1 MTIKELI
8 KELSNHPNQNAIV
21 KIIAN
26 TSINGEV
33 EELDYICNEVEVW
46 DIDNFNENY
55 IALFT
60 YEKET
65 N

>member
-8 KELSNHPNQNAIV
+8 EELSKHPNQNAIV

-26 TSINGEV
+26 TSIGGEV
-33 EELDYICNEVEVW
+33 EELDYKCNEVEVW
-46 DIDNFNENY
+46 DIDNFSENH
-55 IALFT
+55 ITLFT
-60 YEKET
+60 YPL

>member
-1 MTIKELI
+1 MTIKKLI
-8 KELSNHPNQNAIV
+8 EELSKHPNQNAIV

-26 TSINGEV
+26 TSTGGELP
-33 EELDYICNEVEVW
+33 ELDYICNEVEVW

-55 IALFT
+55 ITLFT
-60 YEKET
+60 YETET